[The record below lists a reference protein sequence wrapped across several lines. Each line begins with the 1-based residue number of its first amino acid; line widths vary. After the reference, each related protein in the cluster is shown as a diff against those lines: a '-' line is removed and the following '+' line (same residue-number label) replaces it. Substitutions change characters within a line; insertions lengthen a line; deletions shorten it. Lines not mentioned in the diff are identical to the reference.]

1 MNLALSEMNLL
12 DFQQLDDLGL
22 LDSLVERFESGEHVK
37 LSEDADRR
45 AVDDLTQQAK
55 SLSGDQAKLIRAR
68 RDQLRAEISAE
79 RSFERALSAS
89 RRELLTLLQMA
100 SVSNDPQ
107 LLLSFDNEQLLDF
120 ILRGGMGLAVDE
132 YIESQGKIREAVERA
147 FAVIEPNF
155 SFDQMPQI
163 EQIQAQAVTS
173 VFEDVILPDTQSAIK
188 AALTS
193 LAVQVPVD
201 IVTSELEER
210 LKRSQGRQL
219 TEVKTR
225 ISQYGRSITAA
236 AAAAAEL
243 DHYLYTGPLDGLT
256 RPFCKALVGKVVS
269 GEQMRK
275 LNNGQGLNVMTS
287 CGGYNCR
294 HTWSPV
300 SEGFIEAADL
310 DEATT
315 ADINR
320 ANARAKR

>member
-201 IVTSELEER
+201 LSLIHISE
-210 LKRSQGRQL
+210 
-219 TEVKTR
+219 
-225 ISQYGRSITAA
+225 
-236 AAAAAEL
+236 
-243 DHYLYTGPLDGLT
+243 PT
-256 RPFCKALVGKVVS
+256 RP
-269 GEQMRK
+269 
-275 LNNGQGLNVMTS
+275 
-287 CGGYNCR
+287 Y
-294 HTWSPV
+294 
-300 SEGFIEAADL
+300 
-310 DEATT
+310 
-315 ADINR
+315 
-320 ANARAKR
+320 

>member
-1 MNLALSEMNLL
+1 MNLALNKANLL
-12 DFQQLDDLGL
+12 DFQLLDDLGL
-22 LDSLVERFESGEHVK
+22 LDSLVERFESGEHVM
-37 LSEDADRR
+37 LSEDADKR
-45 AVDDLTQQAK
+45 AVDDLTKQAK

-68 RDQLRAEISAE
+68 RDQLQAEISAE

-89 RRELLTLLQMA
+89 RRELVTLLQMA
-100 SVSNDPQ
+100 SVSNDPE
-107 LLLSFDNEQLLDF
+107 LLLSFNNEQLLDF

-132 YIESQGKIREAVERA
+132 YIESQARIREAVERA
-147 FAVIEPNF
+147 FAVIEPGF
-155 SFDQMPQI
+155 SFDAMPQL
-163 EQIQAQAVTS
+163 EQIQAQAVTA
-173 VFEDVILPDTQSAIK
+173 VFEDVILPDTQSAIR

-193 LAVQVPVD
+193 LSLEVPAD
-201 IVTSELEER
+201 IVMSELEER
-210 LKRSQGRQL
+210 LKRSEGRQL

-236 AAAAAEL
+236 AAAAADL

-256 RPFCKALVGKVVS
+256 RPFCKALVGKVVTS
-269 GEQMRK
+269 EQMRT

-300 SEGFIEAADL
+300 SEGFIQAADL

-315 ADINR
+315 ADINK
-320 ANARAKR
+320 ANSKGKR

>member
-1 MNLALSEMNLL
+1 MDLTLSDIGLL
-12 DFQQLDDLGL
+12 DAQQLDDLDL
-22 LDSLVERFESGEHVK
+22 LETIVERLDSDEHVL
-37 LSEDADRR
+37 LSEDADKR
-45 AVDDLTQQAK
+45 AVDDLTKQAK
-55 SLSGDQAKLIRAR
+55 GLSGDQAKLIRAR

-89 RRELLTLLQMA
+89 RRELVTLLQMA
-100 SVSNDPQ
+100 GVSPDPDR
-107 LLLSFDNEQLLDF
+107 LLSFDNEQLLDF

-132 YIESQGKIREAVERA
+132 YIESQGKIRDAVERA
-147 FAVIEPNF
+147 FAVIEPDF
-155 SFDQMPQI
+155 SFDQMPKL
-163 EQIQAQAVTS
+163 EQIQTQAVTS
-173 VFEDVILPDTQSAIK
+173 VFEDVILPDTQSAIRE
-188 AALTS
+188 ALTS
-193 LAVQVPVD
+193 LSLEVPAS

-225 ISQYGRSITAA
+225 ISQYGRQLTAA

-269 GEQMRK
+269 GQQMRK

-300 SEGFIEAADL
+300 SEGFIQAADL
-310 DEATT
+310 DEAST